1 MTELVVGSVG
11 VTELVI
17 SGVGVM
23 AHLGDGPEA
32 LRALLDCPDVPD
44 PEEIEEGLSVPLGR
58 IGRLRNHPFAARYER
73 FGQIDSFSRYAF
85 VAAGHALDQAG
96 IHAPDDRYEGAGVIL
111 GTAFG
116 CQEANLQFDQF
127 SLDPA
132 VGLRGASP
140 LAFKGT
146 VDNAPAGWVSVA
158 YGLRGVNATFVSG
171 FGAGAEAMVAAA
183 AAIEEGRAQVVLC
196 GGVERLLGLQIAALH
211 RAGYAPNPYAA
222 EGAVVLV
229 LETAG
234 AAREREHTPLATLE
248 ATRRLPR
255 GNPDALNH
263 FLRDN
268 GVEPAAVETARI
280 ATGPWGDR
288 EANRATL
295 RDAGVAA
302 EPTLDAERTGQMF
315 AAQAPL
321 SLALMATE
329 LATGEIPAAPAL
341 LHATGEE
348 GEAFGFVLAPV

>member
-1 MTELVVGSVG
+1 VD
-11 VTELVI
+11 LVI

-32 LRALLDCPDVPD
+32 IRALLGDPAVP
-44 PEEIEEGLSVPLGR
+44 PTEEVEEGLEVPLGR
-58 IGRLRNHPFAARYER
+58 IGRLRNHPFSARYDR

-85 VAAGHALDQAG
+85 VAAGHALDSAE
-96 IHAPDDRYEGAGVIL
+96 IPAPDERYEGAGVIF

-158 YGLRGVNATFVSG
+158 YTLRGVNATFVSG
-171 FGAGAEAMVAAA
+171 FGAGAEAVVAAE
-183 AAIEEGRAQVVLC
+183 AAIEESRAEMVVC

-211 RAGYAPNPYAA
+211 RAGYAPTPYAA
-222 EGAVVLV
+222 EGSVALV
-229 LETAG
+229 LETAE
-234 AAREREHTPLATLE
+234 AADRRGHRPLARL
-248 ATRRLPR
+248 AAARRLPR
-255 GNPDALNH
+255 GDAGALVRFLEDCAVAPDAI
-263 FLRDN
+263 
-268 GVEPAAVETARI
+268 ATARL

-288 EANRATL
+288 EATETTL
-295 RDAGVAA
+295 RAAGVTAVTAQDAG
-302 EPTLDAERTGQMF
+302 RTGQMF

-329 LATGEIPAAPAL
+329 LADGSLPAAPAL

-348 GEAFGFVLAPV
+348 GEAFGFVLTPQ

>member
-1 MTELVVGSVG
+1 VD
-11 VTELVI
+11 LVI

-32 LRALLDCPDVPD
+32 LRALLDRPDVPD
-44 PEEIEEGLSVPLGR
+44 TEEVEEGLSVPLGR
-58 IGRLRNHPFAARYER
+58 IGRLRNHPFAARYDR
-73 FGQIDSFSRYAF
+73 FGQLDSFSRYAF
-85 VAAGHALDQAG
+85 VAAGHALDQAD
-96 IHAPDDRYEGAGVIL
+96 IQAPDERYEGAGVIF

-183 AAIEEGRAQVVLC
+183 AAIEEGRAEVVLC

-211 RAGYAPNPYAA
+211 RADYAPTPYAA

-229 LETAG
+229 LETAQT
-234 AAREREHTPLATLE
+234 ARGREHTPVATLA

-255 GNPDALNH
+255 GNPDALAR
-263 FLRDN
+263 FLRDIDLD
-268 GVEPAAVETARI
+268 PAAVQTVRI

-288 EANRATL
+288 EATQATL
-295 RDAGVAA
+295 NDAGVTAT
-302 EPTLDAERTGQMF
+302 PTADAERTGQMF

-321 SLALMATE
+321 SLALMAAE
-329 LATGEIPAAPAL
+329 MAGGAIPAAPAL
-341 LHATGEE
+341 LHAAGEE
-348 GEAFGFVLAPV
+348 GEAFVFVLTPA

>member
-1 MTELVVGSVG
+1 MD
-11 VTELVI
+11 LVI

-32 LRALLDCPDVPD
+32 IQALLGRPDVP
-44 PEEIEEGLSVPLGR
+44 PAEEVEEGLTVPLGR
-58 IGRLRNHPFAARYER
+58 IGRLRNHPFSARYDR

-85 VAAGHALDQAG
+85 VAAGHALDGAG
-96 IHAPDDRYEGAGVIL
+96 IPAPDERYEDAGVIF

-127 SLDPA
+127 SLDPS

-158 YGLRGVNATFVSG
+158 YALRGVNATFVSG
-171 FGAGAEAMVAAA
+171 FGAGAEAIVAAT
-183 AAIEEGRAQVVLC
+183 AAIEEGRAEMVVC

-211 RAGYAPNPYAA
+211 RAGYAPTPYAA
-222 EGAVVLV
+222 EGAVALV
-229 LETAG
+229 LETA
-234 AAREREHTPLATLE
+234 AAADRRGHRPLARLA

-255 GNPDALNH
+255 GDARALERFLGASGVAPDTIA
-263 FLRDN
+263 
-268 GVEPAAVETARI
+268 TARL

-288 EANRATL
+288 EATEVTL
-295 RDAGVAA
+295 RAAGVVAG
-302 EPTLDAERTGQMF
+302 TTQDAERTGQMF

-321 SLALMATE
+321 SLGL
-329 LATGEIPAAPAL
+329 LATRIADGSLPAEPAL
-341 LHATGEE
+341 LHASGED
-348 GEAFGFVLAPV
+348 GEAFGFVLTPA